1 MTNRTS
7 ISRRQATLS
16 LAAASIASL
25 TSRSPQARG
34 GSVKI
39 GISALPPGLGNPLS
53 SLGFPALSVW
63 PAVFDTLIQVN
74 ASGDLVPSLALSWE
88 PEGEQSWLIRLRPG
102 VQFSNGEH
110 CDAQAVAATFDVL
123 NSPEGRT
130 QAVYRD
136 AKTVARADVIDPLTV
151 RLHTATPDAALPG
164 KLTGI
169 RILPPVYFAET
180 GFSDFARAPIGTGPF
195 MAERWDQRSVELV
208 PNPLAWR
215 PPALDRL
222 SIVPV
227 PGAVGRLQALLSGGV
242 DIAMNINPEDGA
254 VVEAAGGRTKTTAR
268 AAVLALQFILEKES
282 PLTDAR
288 VRRALNLAVNR
299 RQITEYILA
308 GATEPATQ
316 LAVPEA
322 FGYATGLPIMEHDLE
337 QAQSLMAEAGYENG
351 FRLPMTMTLGSSPND
366 TAVFQQVAADLA
378 RIGVELVI
386 KTIPLAQFSR
396 FLYDGDWGDALA
408 FAFHYGSM
416 PSLDSTIGLRF
427 NSCLWPVPWVCDPTI
442 SDLVLASDQT
452 FDQAKREQLLQDI
465 QRRLMTDLPCLI
477 LHETRFQNGLSGKIA
492 QFDAPF
498 GLIDYAT
505 LSVKG

>member
-1 MTNRTS
+1 MINRTS
-7 ISRRQATLS
+7 ISRREATIS
-16 LAAASIASL
+16 IGAVGIASL
-25 TSRSPQARG
+25 TSRSAHARG
-34 GSVKI
+34 GSIKI

-53 SLGFPALSVW
+53 SLGFPALSIW
-63 PAVFDTLIQVN
+63 PAVFDTLVQVD
-74 ASGDLVPSLALSWE
+74 ARGDLVPSLALSWE
-88 PEGEQSWLIRLRPG
+88 PEGEQSWLISLRPG
-102 VQFSNGEH
+102 VQFSNGEA
-110 CDAQAVAATFDVL
+110 CDAKAIVATFGVL
-123 NSPEGRT
+123 NSPQGRT

-136 AKTVARADVIDPLTV
+136 AKTIARAEVVDPLTV
-151 RLHTATPDAALPG
+151 RLHTVTPDAALPG

-169 RILPPVYFAET
+169 RILPPDYFSET
-180 GFSDFARAPIGTGPF
+180 GFSDFARAPVGTGPF

-215 PPALDRL
+215 PPVLDRI
-222 SIVPV
+222 SILPV

-254 VVEAAGGRTKTTAR
+254 MVEMFGGRTKITAR
-268 AAVLALQFILEKES
+268 AAVLALQFILEKKS

-308 GATEPATQ
+308 GATVPATQ

-322 FGYATGLPIMEHDLE
+322 FGYAPGLPLIEHDLE
-337 QAQSLMAEAGYENG
+337 QAQMLMAEAGYADG

-386 KTIPLAQFSR
+386 KTIPLGQFSR

-442 SDLVLASDQT
+442 SDLVLASDQI
-452 FDQAKREQLLQDI
+452 FNQAKRKHLLQDI
-465 QRRLMTDLPCLI
+465 QRRLVADLPCLI
-477 LHETRFQNGLSGKIA
+477 LHETRFQNGLSGRIS

-505 LSVKG
+505 LRVRI